1 MLRPVKRMANA
12 GGGRAARVLGGKE
25 RCPLSEKKP
34 PGKRRRSR
42 DPRRLVTAFWSG
54 IVEDDGADMKDRLKA
69 SELLAKAV
77 PQAADDAVTAIEVR
91 IDYGDGGT
99 A

>member
-1 MLRPVKRMANA
+1 MPVN
-12 GGGRAARVLGGKE
+12 
-25 RCPLSEKKP
+25 EKKP
-34 PGKRRRSR
+34 SERKRHTR

-69 SELLAKAV
+69 SELLVKTA
-77 PQAADDAVTAIEVR
+77 PQAADDTVTAIEVR

>member
-1 MLRPVKRMANA
+1 M
-12 GGGRAARVLGGKE
+12 
-25 RCPLSEKKP
+25 SEKKQ
-34 PGKRRRSR
+34 PGKRWRSR

>member
-1 MLRPVKRMANA
+1 MKMYDELV
-12 GGGRAARVLGGKE
+12 ARGVQME
-25 RCPLSEKKP
+25 
-34 PGKRRRSR
+34 
-42 DPRRLVTAFWSG
+42 AWS
-54 IVEDDGADMKDRLKA
+54 VEDDGADMKDRLKA

-91 IDYGDGGT
+91 IDYGDGGM